1 MVRKIIS
8 ILNDRYTGIERES
21 SVYGLAQSMLKV
33 QGSVRELLPCLID
46 TDGEGQYVGLDD
58 IDKLRIYHK
67 LNNAGSTQNL
77 NGSGDNPG
85 DLVNTYSL
93 GMIITWNRKA
103 LDKMADEI
111 LMLIQANTPVLIKG
125 IPDMKLA
132 RIRITGANLDTL
144 QIIAQEY
151 QSDDLKIPPNILMM
165 QVNYTIELTFNPA
178 CIKSCP

>member
-8 ILNDRYTGIERES
+8 ILNEGLSGLERES
-21 SVYGLAQSMLKV
+21 QVFGLAQSMIRV

-46 TDGEGQYVGLDD
+46 TDGDGQYVGLDD

-93 GMIITWNRKA
+93 GMIITWNRKV
-103 LDKMADEI
+103 LDKMPDEI
-111 LMLIQANTPVLIKG
+111 LMLVQANMPILIKG

-132 RIRITGANLDTL
+132 RIRVTGANLDTL
-144 QIIAQEY
+144 QIITQEY
-151 QSDDLKIPPNILMM
+151 QSEDIKIPANILMM
-165 QVNYTIELTFNPA
+165 QVNYNI
-178 CIKSCP
+178 